1 MFVDA
6 GCQGRLSDPGVLVN
20 ITLHKKLDTKTL
32 WLPQVAPFKREKK
45 MLHFIGDEAFPFSE
59 DLMKIFPG

>member
-6 GCQGRLSDPGVLVN
+6 GCQGRLSDTGVLMN

-32 WLPQVAPFKREKK
+32 WLPQAARLNEKK
-45 MLHFIGDEAFPFSE
+45 KVLPFLLE
-59 DLMKIFPG
+59 MKLFLSAKIS